1 MATIPKQ
8 STTTFVPINERLNPQ
23 KPPRFALFEFGFRP
37 FFLLSVLFAVIHLLL
52 WVFIYLG
59 KFPLPTGS
67 LTLTPFLWHGHE
79 MVFGYSYGIV
89 IGFLLTAVTNWTGE
103 KTLVRRPLFIMTLLW
118 LTARIGFFIGGT
130 GFMVAAIADVSL
142 SIWVLYE
149 FTRPVV
155 IANNRRQWGFVGK
168 LALLSLSNTLFYL
181 GLFGILSHGMY
192 QGVYLGFYLILAIV
206 LVMGRRVIPFF
217 TRRALGLSEDLKNP
231 KWLDHASLVG
241 FTAFCL
247 WDTFFSTVWGLGILS
262 LVLCLLYGL
271 RLLNWYRAAVFR
283 HPLIWVLWL
292 SNAIICLG
300 FLLKGFSGYLSFSP
314 FLALH
319 AFAVGGI
326 GVMTVGM
333 MARVSLGHTG
343 RNVFSPP
350 KLITPLFILMVL
362 AVLARVAMP
371 ILLPELY
378 TVWIMV
384 SATLWVLASI
394 IFLSLYGNILIR
406 PRADGKP
413 G

>member
-1 MATIPKQ
+1 MAKIPKQ
-8 STTTFVPINERLNPQ
+8 STTTFVPINERLNSQ
-23 KPPRFALFEFGFRP
+23 KPPRFALFEFAFRP
-37 FFLLSVLFAVIHLLL
+37 FFLLSVLFASIHLLL

-67 LTLTPFLWHGHE
+67 LMLTPFLWHGHE

-103 KTLVRRPLFIMTLLW
+103 KTLVRRPLFVMTLLW
-118 LTARIGFFIGGT
+118 LSARLGFLIGGG
-130 GFMVAAIADVSL
+130 GFIIAAIADICL
-142 SIWVLYE
+142 SVWVLYE
-149 FTRPVV
+149 FTRPVI
-155 IANNRRQWGFVGK
+155 IADNRRQWGFVGK
-168 LALLSLSNTLFYL
+168 LALLSMANILFYL
-181 GLFGILSHGMY
+181 GLFGFSFQGMH
-192 QGVYLGFYLILAIV
+192 QGVYLGFYLIIAII

-217 TRRALGLSEDLKNP
+217 TQRALKLTENLKNP
-231 KWLDHASLVG
+231 KWLDQTSLIG

-247 WDTFFSTVWGLGILS
+247 WDVFFFTVQGLAILAFI
-262 LVLCLLYGL
+262 LFFLYGL
-271 RLLNWYRAAVFR
+271 RLLNWYRVAVFR

-292 SNAIICLG
+292 SNALICLG
-300 FLLKGFSGYLSFSP
+300 FLLKGLSFYLDLSP

-319 AFAVGGI
+319 TFAVGGI

-362 AVLARVAMP
+362 ATVARVAMP
-371 ILLPELY
+371 VLLPDLY
-378 TVWIMV
+378 TIWIMV
-384 SATLWVLASI
+384 SVTLWVLASV
-394 IFLSLYGNILIR
+394 IFLGIYGTILIR